1 MGFRAE
7 WAPDDAGNFLT
18 PCPSWGPSKWK
29 PSPIMVAHGQGP
41 CHPLHCLLTLSPSC
55 QVPLCLSLLGDY
67 EMLSP
72 AYSAGLPHL
81 IFLYSDSVPGNARS
95 LSCLAQAVLFH
106 RSTFAHAV
114 SSAWDT
120 TLPQSHSSKLLLLLE
135 DSAQAD
141 PECHFLSPKMSC
153 APTGSPRFPS
163 ASTFSTLC

>member
-72 AYSAGLPHL
+72 AYLLASLTLSFFTQTPCQATPGPCHVLHRLCCSIALPL
-81 IFLYSDSVPGNARS
+81 LMLFPLPGTPLS
-95 LSCLAQAVLFH
+95 LSLTPANFYFCWKTQLRL
-106 RSTFAHAV
+106 
-114 SSAWDT
+114 
-120 TLPQSHSSKLLLLLE
+120 TLNVIS
-135 DSAQAD
+135 
-141 PECHFLSPKMSC
+141 
-153 APTGSPRFPS
+153 
-163 ASTFSTLC
+163 